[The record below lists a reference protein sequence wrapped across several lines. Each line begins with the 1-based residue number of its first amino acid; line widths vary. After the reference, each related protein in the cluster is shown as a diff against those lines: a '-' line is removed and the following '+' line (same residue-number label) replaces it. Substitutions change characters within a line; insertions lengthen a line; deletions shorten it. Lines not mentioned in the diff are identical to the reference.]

1 MQEQSFFHDG
11 LQMYLYGQDW
21 VGFDQNRKYVSHE
34 ALVVTLE
41 KKKKKDFLPFLYTL
55 YPFSRL
61 FLGLENCWANFKT
74 FFQEF

>member
-41 KKKKKDFLPFLYTL
+41 KKKRK
-55 YPFSRL
+55 
-61 FLGLENCWANFKT
+61 KT
-74 FFQEF
+74 FYHFCRLYIHFLDFF

>member
-41 KKKKKDFLPFLYTL
+41 KKKKKDFLPFL
-55 YPFSRL
+55 
-61 FLGLENCWANFKT
+61 
-74 FFQEF
+74 